1 MTIHTILASEQSSAL
16 RTLVSGSMKEA
27 QAGTVDWED
36 VDEETFARWA
46 QFVYTGDYPPVSC
59 NIVAEPTTSAEEAT
73 PSPELQPEVL
83 PDQSLEDSWGFQS
96 FSKTRKPARK
106 SGLFTERSKF
116 HDLTYPVPSLSKFS
130 SMCKIRPN
138 ESSVED
144 YSPVFLGH
152 ARLYVFAEKW
162 GIESLR
168 TLALH
173 KLHATL
179 CGYKP
184 YKPRYGDVV
193 ELIKYTYQNTPTQKR
208 MGGLRALVTKDVAQE
223 QIQIAK
229 SESCLS
235 LVEDEGSF
243 ARDLLSMVLEPGL

>member
-1 MTIHTILASEQSSAL
+1 MTIHTLLAAEQSSAL
-16 RTLVSGSMKEA
+16 HTLVSGSMKEA
-27 QAGTVDWED
+27 QTGTVNWED
-36 VDEETFARWA
+36 LDEETFARWA
-46 QFVYTGDYPPVSC
+46 QFVYTGDYPPVPC
-59 NIVAEPTTSAEEAT
+59 NIVAEPTTSAEET
-73 PSPELQPEVL
+73 SSSPEPQPDAL
-83 PDQSLEDSWGFQS
+83 PDVSLGDQWGFQS
-96 FSKTRKPARK
+96 FSKTRNAANKG
-106 SGLFTERSKF
+106 GLISKRSQF

-130 SMCKIRPN
+130 DMCKIRPN
-138 ESSVED
+138 ESSSED

-162 GIESLR
+162 GIESLQ

-184 YKPRYGDVV
+184 YKGRYGDVV

-208 MGGLRALVTKDVAQE
+208 KDRLRALVTKYVVQE

-229 SESCLS
+229 SEPCLS

-243 ARDLLSMVLEPGL
+243 ARDLLSTVLGPRP